1 MLQVRWT
8 GISLYET
15 CRSIPRFRTPG
26 ILGFLAFQGK
36 MEEDLIYIWMITENV
51 SEMDPISI
59 IVLDIFSFII
69 RGYYLLGVGG
79 DVKCDVAAYETCMC
93 IICSGLES
101 KVFSLRPSIA

>member
-1 MLQVRWT
+1 MRWHEFQCNILLKVHYNVEHPVVWVTSRLQVRWT
-8 GISLYET
+8 GISLYVT

-59 IVLDIFSFII
+59 IVLRHLFFYHSGILS
-69 RGYYLLGVGG
+69 LKGG
-79 DVKCDVAAYETCMC
+79 WC
-93 IICSGLES
+93 
-101 KVFSLRPSIA
+101 R